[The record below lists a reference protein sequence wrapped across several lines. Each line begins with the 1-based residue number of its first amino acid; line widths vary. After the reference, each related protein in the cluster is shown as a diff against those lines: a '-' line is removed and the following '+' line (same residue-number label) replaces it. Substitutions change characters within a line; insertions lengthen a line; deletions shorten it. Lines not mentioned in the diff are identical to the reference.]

1 MRRISYSVGGI
12 VLAAFLICG
21 SVLFGTLYYQLSQ
34 IRTQEVVDGL
44 LNRGNTHRDVLV
56 DSYDQTTMRHVSMME
71 ANSSFTVVI
80 TDARGKQLEASR
92 PLTSEMRRVLQHT
105 DFDYR
110 QRGKIVTMRNFLMT
124 DSPITIDEEH
134 RGHVFMFA
142 SKAIVD
148 HVLDPLKQQFFQV
161 GLLAL
166 LLAGAASIWTTR
178 IISRPLIQ
186 MEKATARL
194 LDGESG
200 ELPIDRKDEL
210 GQLARS
216 IQQLKQDLDFLNRER
231 SEFLASV
238 SHELRTPL
246 TYIKGYADILKR
258 QTLTP
263 DEQRR
268 YITIIREE
276 SQQMNEWIEQLFWLA
291 RIDANAFM
299 MERKPVDVED
309 LIHQVIRLMRL
320 DIEQENISFEIE
332 GEPLQVMGD
341 AQQLRQM
348 IVNIIENARRH
359 TTSGKIIV
367 RYGVNAV
374 GAFIQIEDTGEGIAA
389 DSLPHVTKRLY
400 RTETSRSRK
409 HGGTGIGLSIVEA
422 IAQTHGAELN
432 IKSQLGHG
440 TQVTLQWREE

>member
-1 MRRISYSVGGI
+1 M
-12 VLAAFLICG
+12 
-21 SVLFGTLYYQLSQ
+21 
-34 IRTQEVVDGL
+34 
-44 LNRGNTHRDVLV
+44 
-56 DSYDQTTMRHVSMME
+56 
-71 ANSSFTVVI
+71 
-80 TDARGKQLEASR
+80 
-92 PLTSEMRRVLQHT
+92 
-105 DFDYR
+105 
-110 QRGKIVTMRNFLMT
+110 
-124 DSPITIDEEH
+124 
-134 RGHVFMFA
+134 
-142 SKAIVD
+142 
-148 HVLDPLKQQFFQV
+148 
-161 GLLAL
+161 
-166 LLAGAASIWTTR
+166 
-178 IISRPLIQ
+178 
-186 MEKATARL
+186 
-194 LDGESG
+194 
-200 ELPIDRKDEL
+200 
-210 GQLARS
+210 
-216 IQQLKQDLDFLNRER
+216 NRER

-246 TYIKGYADILKR
+246 TYIKGYADILER

-263 DEQRR
+263 DEQQR
-268 YITIIREE
+268 YVTIIREE

-320 DIEQENISFEIE
+320 DIEQENVSFEIE
-332 GEPLQVMGD
+332 GERIEVMGD

-389 DSLPHVTKRLY
+389 ESLPHVTKRLY
-400 RTETSRSRK
+400 RTEASRSRK
-409 HGGTGIGLSIVEA
+409 YGGTGIGLSIVEA

-440 TQVTLQWREE
+440 TQVTLQWKEK

>member
-1 MRRISYSVGGI
+1 MRRISFSVGGI

-34 IRTQEVVDGL
+34 TRTQEVVDGL

-71 ANSSFTVVI
+71 TNSSFTVVI
-80 TDARGKQLEASR
+80 TDAGGKQLEASR
-92 PLTSEMRRVLQHT
+92 RLTNEMRRELQHT

-110 QRGKIVTMRNFLMT
+110 QQGKVVTMRDFLMT
-124 DSPITIDEEH
+124 DSPITIDGKH

-142 SKAIVD
+142 SKTIVD
-148 HVLDPLKQQFFQV
+148 HVLHPLKQQFFQV
-161 GLLAL
+161 SLLAL
-166 LLAGAASIWTTR
+166 LLTVAASVWTTR
-178 IISRPLIQ
+178 LISRPLVQ

-200 ELPIDRKDEL
+200 KLPIDRKDEL

-216 IQQLKQDLDFLNRER
+216 IQRLKQDLDFLNQER

-246 TYIKGYADILKR
+246 TYIKGYADILER
-258 QTLTP
+258 QTLTQ
-263 DEQRR
+263 DEQQR

-291 RIDANAFM
+291 RIDANAFT
-299 MERKPVDVED
+299 MEQTQVDVAD
-309 LIHQVIRLMRL
+309 LIEQVTRWMRP
-320 DIEQENISFEIE
+320 DIEQKNVL
-332 GEPLQVMGD
+332 LQVEGDRVHVNGD
-341 AQQLRQM
+341 ARQLRQM

-359 TTSGKIIV
+359 TAAGMISI
-367 RYGVNAV
+367 RYGINEK
-374 GAFIQIEDTGEGIAA
+374 GTFIQIEDTGEGIAEE
-389 DSLPHVTKRLY
+389 SLPHVTKRLY
-400 RTETSRSRK
+400 RTEASRSRK

-422 IAQTHGAELN
+422 IAQAHGAKLI
-432 IKSQLGHG
+432 IKSQLGRG
-440 TQVTLQWREE
+440 TQVTLQWKGE

>member
-1 MRRISYSVGGI
+1 MHRISYSVGGI

-34 IRTQEVVDGL
+34 ARTQEVVDGL

-56 DSYDQTTMRHVSMME
+56 DSYNQTTMRHVSMME
-71 ANSSFTVVI
+71 ADSSFTVVI
-80 TDARGKQLEASR
+80 TDADGKQLEASR
-92 PLTSEMRRVLQHT
+92 PLSNKIKSMLEHT

-110 QRGKIVTMRNFLMT
+110 QQGKIVTMRDFLMT
-124 DSPITIDEEH
+124 DSPITIDGIH

-142 SKAIVD
+142 SKTIVD

-161 GLLAL
+161 SLLAL
-166 LLAGAASIWTTR
+166 FLAGAASIWTTR
-178 IISRPLIQ
+178 LISRPLIQ
-186 MEKATARL
+186 MEEATARL
-194 LDGESG
+194 LEGEGG
-200 ELPIDRKDEL
+200 ELPINRKDEL

-246 TYIKGYADILKR
+246 TYIKGYADILER

-263 DEQRR
+263 DEQQR

-291 RIDANAFM
+291 RIDANAFT
-299 MERKPVDVED
+299 MERKPIDIEE
-309 LIHQVIRLMRL
+309 LIHQVIRLVRKE
-320 DIEQENISFEIE
+320 IEQENVSLEIK
-332 GEPLQVMGD
+332 GERLQVMGD

-348 IVNIIENARRH
+348 IMNIIENARRH
-359 TTSGKIIV
+359 TSSGKIIV
-367 RYGVNAV
+367 RYGVNEA

-389 DSLPHVTKRLY
+389 ESLPHVTKRLY
-400 RTETSRSRK
+400 RTEASRSRK

-422 IAQTHGAELN
+422 IAQVHGAELI
-432 IKSQLGHG
+432 IKSQFGQG
-440 TQVTLQWREE
+440 TQVTLQWKEQ

>member
-21 SVLFGTLYYQLSQ
+21 SVLCGTLYYQLSQ
-34 IRTQEVVDGL
+34 TRTQEVVDGV

-56 DSYDQTTMRHVSMME
+56 DSYDQTTIRHVSMME
-71 ANSSFTVVI
+71 ADSSFTVVI
-80 TDARGKQLEASR
+80 TDADGKQLEASR
-92 PLTSEMRRVLQHT
+92 PLSNEMKSMLEHT

-110 QRGKIVTMRNFLMT
+110 QQAKIVTMRDFLMS
-124 DSPITIDEEH
+124 DSPITINGEH

-142 SKAIVD
+142 SKEIVD
-148 HVLDPLKQQFFQV
+148 DVVDPLKQQFFQV

-178 IISRPLIQ
+178 IISSPLIQ

-194 LDGESG
+194 LDGETG
-200 ELPIDRKDEL
+200 ELPIDRKDGL
-210 GQLARS
+210 GHLARS
-216 IQQLKQDLDFLNRER
+216 IQQLKQDLDFFNRER
-231 SEFLASV
+231 SEFL

-263 DEQRR
+263 YEQRR

-320 DIEQENISFEIE
+320 DIEQKNISFEIE
-332 GEPLQVMGD
+332 GEPLQVMCD
-341 AQQLRQM
+341 VQQLRQM

-359 TTSGKIIV
+359 TTSGTIIV
-367 RYGVNAV
+367 RYGVNSV

-440 TQVTLQWREE
+440 TQVTLQWREK

>member
-1 MRRISYSVGGI
+1 MHRISYSVGGI

-34 IRTQEVVDGL
+34 TRTQEVVDGL

-71 ANSSFTVVI
+71 ADSSFTVVI
-80 TDARGKQLEASR
+80 TDACGKQLEASR
-92 PLTSEMRRVLQHT
+92 PLSNEMKSVLEHT

-110 QRGKIVTMRNFLMT
+110 QQGKIVTMRDFLMT
-124 DSPITIDEEH
+124 DSPITINGVH

-142 SKAIVD
+142 SKTIVD

-161 GLLAL
+161 SLLAL

-178 IISRPLIQ
+178 LISRPLIQ
-186 MEKATARL
+186 MEEATARL
-194 LDGESG
+194 LDGEGG
-200 ELPIDRKDEL
+200 ELPIDRQDEL

-246 TYIKGYADILKR
+246 TYIKGYADILER
-258 QTLTP
+258 QTLSP
-263 DEQRR
+263 DEQQR

-291 RIDANAFM
+291 RIDANAFT
-299 MERKPVDVED
+299 MERKPIDIEE
-309 LIHQVIRLMRL
+309 LIHQVIRLVRK
-320 DIEQENISFEIE
+320 DIEQENVSLEIE
-332 GEPLQVMGD
+332 GERLQVMGD

-348 IVNIIENARRH
+348 IMNIIENARRH
-359 TTSGKIIV
+359 TSSGKIIV
-367 RYGVNAV
+367 RYGVNEA

-389 DSLPHVTKRLY
+389 ESLPHVTKRLY
-400 RTETSRSRK
+400 RTEASRSRK

-422 IAQTHGAELN
+422 IAQAHGAELI
-432 IKSQLGHG
+432 IKSQLGQG
-440 TQVTLQWREE
+440 TQVTLQWKEQ

>member
-34 IRTQEVVDGL
+34 TRTQEVVDGL

-56 DSYDQTTMRHVSMME
+56 DSYNQATMQHVNMME

-80 TDARGKQLEASR
+80 TDASGKQLEASR
-92 PLTSEMRRVLQHT
+92 LLTREMKSVLEHT

-110 QRGKIVTMRNFLMT
+110 QQGKVVTMRNFLMT
-124 DSPITIDEEH
+124 DSPITIEGEH

-142 SKAIVD
+142 SKKIVD

-178 IISRPLIQ
+178 LISRPLIQ
-186 MEKATARL
+186 MEDATARL
-194 LDGESG
+194 LDGEGG
-200 ELPIDRKDEL
+200 ELPIDRQDEL

-231 SEFLASV
+231 SEFLTSV

-246 TYIKGYADILKR
+246 TYIKGYADILER

-263 DEQRR
+263 DEQQR

-276 SQQMNEWIEQLFWLA
+276 SQQMNEWIEQLFWLV
-291 RIDANAFM
+291 RIDANAFT
-299 MERKPVDVED
+299 MERKPIDIED
-309 LIHQVIRLMRL
+309 LIHQVIRLVRK
-320 DIEQENISFEIE
+320 DIEQENILLEIE
-332 GEPLQVMGD
+332 GERLQVMGD

-348 IVNIIENARRH
+348 IMNIIENARRH
-359 TTSGKIIV
+359 TSSGKIIV
-367 RYGVNAV
+367 RYGVNEA

-389 DSLPHVTKRLY
+389 ESLSHVTKRLY
-400 RTETSRSRK
+400 RTEASRSRK

-422 IAQTHGAELN
+422 IAQAHGAELI
-432 IKSQLGHG
+432 IKSQLGQG
-440 TQVTLQWREE
+440 TQVTLQWKEK